1 MPSPGYLAGKKM
13 TTRKLIC
20 FFIGLWLS
28 SCAWGQS
35 AGPLRI
41 DGSNGAR
48 PLVDALAASYMA
60 SYPGRKVEV
69 GAGMPSAAR
78 LAALDE
84 DRIDLIMASHGL
96 DEQALRAEGYDV
108 YRFAQMPV
116 VLAINTEGNP
126 MEAITSSQLCGIYAG
141 DYSNWLELRG
151 PDLPVRRFVRPRV
164 EVDMEVL
171 EARLPCFRNLTMAA
185 GVEMKERSGELAQAL
200 RDTRGAIGMT
210 TMTRVLASQG
220 QLRALALDG
229 IRPDQATLLNG
240 DYSLMRDVFLVARP
254 NAAQSVSDFLDFVE
268 SAGAVVII
276 NARAMPINRV
286 AQ

>member
-1 MPSPGYLAGKKM
+1 MAK
-13 TTRKLIC
+13 RKLVC
-20 FFIGLWLS
+20 LFISLLLS
-28 SCAWGQS
+28 VCAS
-35 AGPLRI
+35 ATSTGPVRI

-48 PLVDALAASYMA
+48 PLVAALAAAYME
-60 SYPGRKVEV
+60 SHQGREV
-69 GAGMPSAAR
+69 DVGVGMPSRER
-78 LAALDE
+78 LAALDQ

-126 MEAITSSQLCGIYAG
+126 MEAITTSELCGVYAG
-141 DYSNWLELRG
+141 EYNHWSELHG
-151 PDLPVRRFVRPRV
+151 PELPVRRFARPRV

-171 EARLPCFRNLTMAA
+171 EARLPCFRTLTMATD
-185 GVEMKERSGELAQAL
+185 VQIKERSGELAQAL
-200 RDTRGAIGMT
+200 RDTPGAIGMT

-229 IRPDQATLLNG
+229 IRPDRTTLLKG
-240 DYSLMRDVFLVARP
+240 DYTLMRDVFLVARP

-268 SAGAVVII
+268 SAGADVII
-276 NARAMPINRV
+276 KARAMPITR
-286 AQ
+286 AAK

>member
-1 MPSPGYLAGKKM
+1 M
-13 TTRKLIC
+13 TTRKRIC
-20 FFIGLWLS
+20 FFIALWLS
-28 SCAWGQS
+28 SCAWDESG
-35 AGPLRI
+35 GPLRI

-48 PLVDALAASYMA
+48 PLVDALAASFME
-60 SYPGRKVEV
+60 SHPGRKVDV

-96 DEQALRAEGYDV
+96 DKETLRVEGYDV
-108 YRFAQMPV
+108 YRFAEMPV

-126 MEAITSSQLCGIYAG
+126 MEAITTSELCGIYAG
-141 DYSNWLELRG
+141 EYNNWLELGG
-151 PDLPVRRFVRPRV
+151 PDLPVRRFARPRV

-171 EARLPCFRNLTMAA
+171 EASLPCFRTLTMAA
-185 GVEMKERSGELAQAL
+185 DVQTKERSGELAQAVM
-200 RDTRGAIGMT
+200 DTPGAIGMT
-210 TMTRVLASQG
+210 TMTRVLASEG
-220 QLRALALDG
+220 LLRALALDG
-229 IRPDQATLLNG
+229 VRPDHGTLLNG
-240 DYSLMRDVFLVARP
+240 DYTLMRDVFLVAPP

-268 SAGAVVII
+268 SAGAEVII

>member
-1 MPSPGYLAGKKM
+1 M

-20 FFIGLWLS
+20 FLVALGCS
-28 SCAWGQS
+28 SAAWAAS
-35 AGPLRI
+35 EGPLRI

-48 PLVDALAASYMA
+48 PLVDALAASYREL
-60 SYPGRKVEV
+60 YPGRDVEV
-69 GAGMPSAAR
+69 GAGLSSSER

-96 DEQALRAEGYDV
+96 DEPALRKQGYDV

-116 VLAINTEGNP
+116 VLAINAEGNP
-126 MEAITSSQLCGIYAG
+126 MGAITSAELCGIYAG
-141 DYSNWLELRG
+141 EYDNWSELRG

-185 GVEMKERSGELAQAL
+185 DVEMKERSGELAQAL
-200 RDTRGAIGMT
+200 RNTPGAIGMT
-210 TMTRVLASQG
+210 TMTRVLASEG

-229 IRPDQATLLNG
+229 IRPDSTNLLSG
-240 DYSLMRDVFLVARP
+240 DYTLMRDVFLVARP
-254 NAAQSVSDFLDFVE
+254 GATQGVSDFLDFVE
-268 SAGAVVII
+268 SAGAEVISR
-276 NARAMPINRV
+276 AGAMPMHRV
-286 AQ
+286 AP

>member
-1 MPSPGYLAGKKM
+1 MAK
-13 TTRKLIC
+13 RKLVC
-20 FFIGLWLS
+20 FFISLLLS
-28 SCAWGQS
+28 FCAS
-35 AGPLRI
+35 ATSTGPVRI

-48 PLVDALAASYMA
+48 PLVAALAAAYTA
-60 SYPGRKVEV
+60 SHQGREV
-69 GAGMPSAAR
+69 DVGVGMPSRER
-78 LAALDE
+78 LAALDQ

-96 DEQALRAEGYDV
+96 DERSLRAEGYDV

-126 MEAITSSQLCGIYAG
+126 MEAITSSELCGIYAG

-185 GVEMKERSGELAQAL
+185 DVQMKERSGALAQAL
-200 RDTRGAIGMT
+200 RDTPGAIGMT

-229 IRPDQATLLNG
+229 IRPDQTALVNG
-240 DYSLMRDVFLVARP
+240 DYTLMRDVFLVARP
-254 NAAQSVSDFLDFVE
+254 NATQRVTDFLDFVE
-268 SAGAVVII
+268 SAGAEVIRK
-276 NARAMPINRV
+276 ALAMPLNRV
-286 AQ
+286 PQQARISAF